1 MIKTIVRHNTIKF
14 LVDLWI
20 VILAL
25 FIGFNIVSAT
35 GGQWQTVGKAG
46 FSPKQV
52 QGIELKLD
60 SKNVPYVAFTDI
72 DSSNNYKITVMKYN
86 GSSWV
91 NVGSPRFPSGGIG
104 SFSMTFDSKDIP
116 YVAFSDNSN
125 NGKAT
130 VMKYNGSSWVT
141 VGNAGFSSGGVP
153 FIDIVLDSNNIP
165 YVSFVDEANKN
176 KYTATVMKYNG
187 SSWVTVGNPGFSNGR
202 VFNLFLALDSNNVP
216 YVSFMDAGNNEKTT
230 VMKYNG
236 SSWVNVG
243 SAGFSPV
250 QSWTDRLVL
259 DSRDVPYLAF
269 IDSTNNEKTTVM
281 KYNGSSWVNVGSAG
295 FSPSSIYDMSFSLDS
310 NDVPHVVFSDSSNIY
325 KATVMKYNGSSW
337 VTVGNPVFSSG
348 NAWFVSL
355 GLDSSNIPYVA
366 FVDGANNNKATVMKY
381 NKMWSETGTTGG
393 MNSTGG
399 GTSIVNDL
407 TSDHSSKFVAFSD
420 DTVGNAATVLEYDEI
435 NDTWSPLPAR
445 GITPGRADGIDLEMK
460 ATSKYMALYMAFVD
474 SANVDMWGN
483 PKASVME
490 WDLSSWK
497 PVGSLGFSL
506 MGVEEIDMAID
517 MNNNPYVVI
526 KDMATS
532 YFATVMKYNGSNWVT
547 VGRPGFSGAEV
558 YYVSIAFDNLNMPW
572 VTYVEQSTMLPA
584 VMKWD
589 GKAWIDVASSSLSS
603 NKVDDTKI
611 AFDSNNVPYV
621 SFTEHDNSK
630 WLVQDGKSTVMKFN
644 GVSWIPVGQRRFS
657 GPMANNVAYTTS
669 LSIYKNQPY
678 VSFSYGPD
686 PGTNDGYT
694 QQNGVSVMKYDGKA
708 WVNVGQKSFSPD
720 LTWWTDMTIDRWGV
734 PYVSYVGETVNGSNV
749 KVMKFD

>member
-1 MIKTIVRHNTIKF
+1 MIKEIAGHSKIRF
-14 LVDLWI
+14 LANLWV

-46 FSPKQV
+46 FSKGFIGQ
-52 QGIELKLD
+52 LSFSLN
-60 SKNVPYVAFTDI
+60 SKDIPYMVFADVGQ
-72 DSSNNYKITVMKYN
+72 SNKATTMKYN

-91 NVGSPRFPSGGIG
+91 NVGSAGFTPDSVDFVSLA
-104 SFSMTFDSKDIP
+104 FDSNDNP
-116 YVAFSDNSN
+116 YVAFSSHKN
-125 NGKAT
+125 N
-130 VMKYNGSSWVT
+130 YE
-141 VGNAGFSSGGVP
+141 
-153 FIDIVLDSNNIP
+153 I
-165 YVSFVDEANKN
+165 
-176 KYTATVMKYNG
+176 
-187 SSWVTVGNPGFSNGR
+187 
-202 VFNLFLALDSNNVP
+202 
-216 YVSFMDAGNNEKTT
+216 T

-243 SAGFSPV
+243 SAGFATSGAFISLVIDSNDNPYIAFNDYGNNGNLAV
-250 QSWTDRLVL
+250 MKYNGSSWNNIGNLGSFRGLIYTKSFKL
-259 DSRDVPYLAF
+259 DSKNVPYIVFTDSLKNNKASVVSFNGSNWVNVGSAGFSVGIAHSLALGINSNDIPYVAF
-269 IDSTNNEKTTVM
+269 LDVANNTKPTVM
-281 KYNGSSWVNVGSAG
+281 EYNGSSWVNVGNAG
-295 FSPSSIYDMSFSLDS
+295 FSTGSGSDMFITFDS
-310 NDVPHVVFSDSSNIY
+310 NDNPYVSFIEYYNGYYIS
-325 KATVMKYNGSSW
+325 VMKFNGSSW
-337 VTVGNPVFSSG
+337 VNVGNNNDKSLYHY
-348 NAWFVSL
+348 AWLPFL
-355 GLDSSNIPYVA
+355 AFDSNDVVYVGFGDA
-366 FVDGANNNKATVMKY
+366 SQGNKATVMKY

-407 TSDHSSKFVAFSD
+407 TSDHSRKFVAFSD

>member
-1 MIKTIVRHNTIKF
+1 
-14 LVDLWI
+14 
-20 VILAL
+20 
-25 FIGFNIVSAT
+25 
-35 GGQWQTVGKAG
+35 
-46 FSPKQV
+46 
-52 QGIELKLD
+52 
-60 SKNVPYVAFTDI
+60 
-72 DSSNNYKITVMKYN
+72 
-86 GSSWV
+86 
-91 NVGSPRFPSGGIG
+91 
-104 SFSMTFDSKDIP
+104 
-116 YVAFSDNSN
+116 
-125 NGKAT
+125 
-130 VMKYNGSSWVT
+130 
-141 VGNAGFSSGGVP
+141 
-153 FIDIVLDSNNIP
+153 
-165 YVSFVDEANKN
+165 
-176 KYTATVMKYNG
+176 
-187 SSWVTVGNPGFSNGR
+187 
-202 VFNLFLALDSNNVP
+202 
-216 YVSFMDAGNNEKTT
+216 
-230 VMKYNG
+230 
-236 SSWVNVG
+236 
-243 SAGFSPV
+243 
-250 QSWTDRLVL
+250 
-259 DSRDVPYLAF
+259 
-269 IDSTNNEKTTVM
+269 
-281 KYNGSSWVNVGSAG
+281 
-295 FSPSSIYDMSFSLDS
+295 
-310 NDVPHVVFSDSSNIY
+310 
-325 KATVMKYNGSSW
+325 MKYNGSSW

-407 TSDHSSKFVAFSD
+407 TSDHSRKFVAFSD

-506 MGVEEIDMAID
+506 IGVEEIDMAID

-621 SFTEHDNSK
+621 SFT
-630 WLVQDGKSTVMKFN
+630 
-644 GVSWIPVGQRRFS
+644 
-657 GPMANNVAYTTS
+657 TS

-734 PYVSYVGETVNGSNV
+734 PYVSYVGETVNCSNV